1 MDKGKNIDASNSR
14 NTINSKD
21 NSNSREANNGDVKY
35 IVNIYKIKLHG
46 SRSARVEFP
55 ICKKSIKLIG
65 FQ

>member
-1 MDKGKNIDASNSR
+1 MDKGKSIDASDSR

-21 NSNSREANNGDVKY
+21 NSNRREANNGDVKY
-35 IVNIYKIKLHG
+35 ILKIFLIKLHG
-46 SRSARVEFP
+46 VSGVMVEYP

>member
-1 MDKGKNIDASNSR
+1 MDKGKSIDASDSR

-21 NSNSREANNGDVKY
+21 TSNSREANNGDVKY
-35 IVNIYKIKLHG
+35 ILQIYKIKLHG
-46 SRSARVEFP
+46 RSGAMVEYP